1 MNNKFKPAEILIFSY
16 GAVGLLGTLL
26 LMLPGAATG
35 QTSFLQAWF
44 TAVSALTVTGLT
56 VVPTASH
63 WTMFGQT
70 VLLIL
75 MQIGGLGLMVF
86 TTIFFMALGLRIQ
99 LAHRALIVQDRN
111 TFSMAGILRLV
122 KSIIILT
129 LIIEGVGALLMAFLT
144 PNLWD
149 KGIGE
154 GLFFVIFQSVSAFNG
169 VGLDVTG
176 QSLIIYR
183 SYPALLCVYMVLIF
197 LGSLGYV
204 VLQEILVLRKWR
216 RMSLHSRLV
225 FWVTGMIIFI
235 GTIFYFFSEYQRL
248 LADLDLPGK
257 IVESLFQAVTRTAGF
272 TTVAVNNWTEPF
284 IFLMIMMMFI
294 GASPGSVGGGIKTTT
309 VGTII
314 LAIWAIARGRKEVV
328 LWEREIAPE
337 SVTKAFTVAVIAMLL
352 VSFSTL
358 LIMVIEKLPFMP
370 VLFEVVSAL
379 ATVGLSMGIT
389 GELSP
394 FGQILLT
401 ILMFIG
407 RIGVLSLVIFLTK
420 QEQRRLRYLK
430 EDILIG

>member
-1 MNNKFKPAEILIFSY
+1 MKNKFRPGQILIFSY

-26 LMLPGAATG
+26 LMLPGAATAP
-35 QTSFLQAWF
+35 TNFLQAWF
-44 TAVSALTVTGLT
+44 SAMSALTVTGLT
-56 VVPTASH
+56 VVPTATH
-63 WTMFGQT
+63 WTIYGQT

-86 TTIFFMALGLRIQ
+86 TTIFFMALGMRIQ

-111 TFSMAGILRLV
+111 SFSISGILRLV
-122 KSIIILT
+122 RSVVFLT
-129 LIIEGVGALLMAFLT
+129 LIIEGTGALLMAFLT

-149 KGIGE
+149 KGLAAGV
-154 GLFFVIFQSVSAFNG
+154 FFVIFQSVSAFNG

-176 QSLIIYR
+176 QSLEMYR
-183 SYPALLCVYMVLIF
+183 SYPALISVYIVLIL

-204 VLQEILVLRKWR
+204 VLQELLLQRKWR

-225 FWVTGMIIFI
+225 LWVTGIII
-235 GTIFYFFSEYQRL
+235 LCGSTFYFLSEYQGL
-248 LADLDLPGK
+248 LVGLSLPNK
-257 IVESLFQAVTRTAGF
+257 IVDSLFQAVTRTAGF

-309 VGTII
+309 VGTI
-314 LAIWAIARGRKEVV
+314 LWAIWAMARGKKEVV

-358 LIMVIEKLPFMP
+358 IIMVIEKLPFMP
-370 VLFEVVSAL
+370 VLFEVVSAM

-389 GELSP
+389 EELSP
-394 FGQILLT
+394 FGQVLLT
-401 ILMFIG
+401 ILMFVG
-407 RIGVLSLVIFLTK
+407 RIGVLSLVIFLAK